1 MYQKNIIKKMISK
14 YSNCNKNKII
24 EERFVLSK
32 GETFWWGIIF
42 EGYEDIASFTTEKK
56 ISQTEILVK
65 ISYPDFFS
73 LMIKNIIKDLKRWAY
88 E

>member
-1 MYQKNIIKKMISK
+1 MYQKNITKKMIPK
-14 YSNCNKNKII
+14 YSNCKKNKII
-24 EERFVLSK
+24 
-32 GETFWWGIIF
+32 

-56 ISQTEILVK
+56 ISQTEILVR

-73 LMIKNIIKDLKRWAY
+73 LMIKDIVNNLKRGAY